1 MMKQITF
8 VCMIAMMLC
17 TALAYGQNRVVTE
30 RDSLGNKK
38 RVIELKDTVINGK
51 TISDTLSITTY
62 EGTDTSTDE
71 DDIQEY
77 SYEGSKW
84 HFVDAISAGVLV
96 PIVAITA
103 CFGMPVLLIF
113 LIFFFRY
120 KNRKAKYRMA
130 EQILAS
136 GQPLPENYFE
146 TADRKDVRSKGISNT
161 FLGIGLFIFFWAI
174 TDEFSIGCIGLLI
187 TCIGL
192 GQVVIYYTQEKK
204 EDKKEVKKEEIKETK
219 EIEQ

>member
-1 MMKQITF
+1 MKQFTF
-8 VCMIAMMLC
+8 ACMLAMLFC

-38 RVIELKDTVINGK
+38 RVIELRDTVVNGQ

-62 EGTDTSTDE
+62 EGTGTNTDE
-71 DDIQEY
+71 EDYQESY
-77 SYEGSKW
+77 YEGSKW

-96 PIVAITA
+96 PIVAIIA

-120 KNRKAKYRMA
+120 KNRKAQYRMA

-136 GQPLPENYFE
+136 GQPLPEHFFA
-146 TADRKDVRSKGISNT
+146 TAQAKDTRSKGISNA
-161 FLGIGLFIFFWAI
+161 FLGIGLFIFLWAI
-174 TDEFSIGCIGLLI
+174 TEEFSAGCIGLLI

-192 GQVVIYYTQEKK
+192 GQIVIYYTQEKK
-204 EDKKEVKKEEIKETK
+204 EEKQK

>member
-17 TALAYGQNRVVTE
+17 TTLAEAGNRIVTE

-38 RVIELKDTVINGK
+38 RAIELQDTVVNGK

-62 EGTDTSTDE
+62 EGTGTSTDE
-71 DDIQEY
+71 EDVQEY

-84 HFVDAISAGVLV
+84 HFVDAVSAGVLV

-136 GQPLPENYFE
+136 GQPLPENFFA
-146 TADRKDVRSKGISNT
+146 TVQTKDARSKGISNT
-161 FLGIGLFIFFWAI
+161 FLGIGLFIFLWAI
-174 TDEFSIGCIGLLI
+174 TNEFSIGCIGLLI

-192 GQVVIYYTQEKK
+192 GQIIIYYTQEKK
-204 EDKKEVKKEEIKETK
+204 EEDKKGIKETK
-219 EIEQ
+219 EIEL

>member
-1 MMKQITF
+1 MKQITF

-51 TISDTLSITTY
+51 TTSDTLSITTY
-62 EGTDTSTDE
+62 EGTGTSTDE
-71 DDIQEY
+71 DDTQEY
-77 SYEGSKW
+77 SYDGSKW

-96 PIVAITA
+96 PVVAIIA

-113 LIFFFRY
+113 LIFYFRY

-146 TADRKDVRSKGISNT
+146 TVDRKDVRSKGISNV
-161 FLGIGLFIFFWAI
+161 FLGIGLFIFLWAI
-174 TDEFSIGCIGLLI
+174 TDEFSAGCIGLLI
-187 TCIGL
+187 TCICL
-192 GQVVIYYTQEKK
+192 RQVVIYYTQEKK
-204 EDKKEVKKEEIKETK
+204 EDKKTIKKEEI
-219 EIEQ
+219 EQ